1 MRWQNETIQ
10 SLQYMGAGHFICNG
24 DGALNT
30 CRHLSQ
36 LCIAMHIMHYD
47 YTKVFFHLR
56 IHNDRSQIL
65 LLRAF
70 FCRLCPNDV
79 LLMNMTWQIT
89 G

>member
-1 MRWQNETIQ
+1 MKQ
-10 SLQYMGAGHFICNG
+10 SKVCNTSE
-24 DGALNT
+24 LNT
-30 CRHLSQ
+30 LYVMEMELITHVDIYHNYIMQ
-36 LCIAMHIMHYD
+36 CIPLHYD

-89 G
+89 GG